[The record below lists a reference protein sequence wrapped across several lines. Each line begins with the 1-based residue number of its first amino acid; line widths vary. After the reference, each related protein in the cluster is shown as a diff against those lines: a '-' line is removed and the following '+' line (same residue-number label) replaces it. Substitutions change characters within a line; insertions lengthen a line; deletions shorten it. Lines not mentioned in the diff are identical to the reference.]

1 MTLACSAAFATP
13 VLVGAMALS
22 GNAPANPSPQPRA
35 VAAVSSHVQVT
46 QVEYRLTLSRGVVNA
61 GRVSLEAIDRG
72 MDPHDLRVRALGS
85 NQEVAL
91 PQLTPGQRW
100 DGVVSLRPGVY
111 SLWCSLPEHAKLGMR
126 ATLTV
131 VR

>member
-1 MTLACSAAFATP
+1 MSLQVQKMLSILWRIAARCGP
-13 VLVGAMALS
+13 LPG
-22 GNAPANPSPQPRA
+22 
-35 VAAVSSHVQVT
+35 SSL
-46 QVEYRLTLSRGVVNA
+46 RRG
-61 GRVSLEAIDRG
+61 RMIDRG

-85 NQEVAL
+85 KQEVAL